1 MKSTNSI
8 KRFRNGRAASVA
20 QVTVLSIA
28 WLAQPEAAAGIVG
41 IDEPAP
47 TPSWTADLSN
57 MLQGEPVTTVTF
69 STNLDAFGAEIV
81 SDSSANE
88 ITSEGVWRLQGGVTT
103 LSFDAPLET
112 ISFNYRHKKNAA
124 VVLTFFDASGAEID
138 SLTLD
143 GKTASSGAVLHT
155 APGTGFSSFSISWA
169 RAEGQ
174 WFEIGPVLTATPS
187 YVPAPASLA
196 MAGVMLA
203 AFGRRRA

>member
-1 MKSTNSI
+1 MKSTNTT
-8 KRFRNGRAASVA
+8 KRLRKGRAASVA
-20 QVTVLSIA
+20 QATILSIA

-41 IDEPAP
+41 FDEPAP

-57 MLQGEPVTTVTF
+57 LIQGEPVTTVTF
-69 STNLDAFGAEIV
+69 SSNLDVFGAEVV

-103 LSFDAPLET
+103 LSFDTPLET

-124 VVLTFFDASGAEID
+124 VELTFFDASGSQID

-155 APGTGFSSFSISWA
+155 APGSGFSSFSISWA
-169 RAEGQ
+169 RAEGH
-174 WFEIGPVLTATPS
+174 WFEIGPVLTATPAF
-187 YVPAPASLA
+187 VPGPAPIALA
-196 MAGVMLA
+196 GMAAL
-203 AFGRRRA
+203 AFGRRRD